1 MEKYHFIEKFE
12 VNELIK
18 LDNSIS
24 IIYRNYSRPKDLKT
38 ILRIKMFCKGKG
50 IKFFLSNEIKLALK
64 LDLDGVYLPS
74 FNKCLR
80 VNLHNIKKK
89 FKLIGSAHNLNEIR
103 CKEKQKID
111 RLFISSLFKNKRTFL
126 GLNRFKVLSKL
137 TKIPIIALGGINQN
151 NLNKLNLLDIKGFA
165 AISFFK
171 SKKKG
176 PNKRGPIN
184 F

>member
-24 IIYRNYSRPKDLKT
+24 IIYRNYSKPKDLKT

-89 FKLIGSAHNLNEIR
+89 IKLIG
-103 CKEKQKID
+103 
-111 RLFISSLFKNKRTFL
+111 
-126 GLNRFKVLSKL
+126 
-137 TKIPIIALGGINQN
+137 
-151 NLNKLNLLDIKGFA
+151 
-165 AISFFK
+165 
-171 SKKKG
+171 
-176 PNKRGPIN
+176 
-184 F
+184 